1 MTTLSD
7 WEQRNLDAGRLVGKL
22 APAATPRQG
31 QAGLTSERQR
41 YVVLPGVKGHKMYRL
56 WDTRMDTLVSEG
68 DSRQDVMLVAWLLNT
83 MPGAGG

>member
-7 WEQRNLDAGRLVGKL
+7 WEQRHLDSTGRLPKRPSG
-22 APAATPRQG
+22 RSG
-31 QAGLTSERQR
+31 QAALTSAPQR

-56 WDTRMDTLVSEG
+56 WDTRTDTLVSEG